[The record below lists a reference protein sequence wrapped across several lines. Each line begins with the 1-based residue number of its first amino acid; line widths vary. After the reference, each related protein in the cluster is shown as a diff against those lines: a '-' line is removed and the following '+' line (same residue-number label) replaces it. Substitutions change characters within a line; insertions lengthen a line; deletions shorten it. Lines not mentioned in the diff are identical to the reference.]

1 MELASDRV
9 WSKTNR
15 GVSRY
20 DHLKICLTRYVPI
33 GSADQFPVFW
43 YYSSSVSVRTLAL
56 QVMNSMIVVST
67 VGSGSG
73 GAVSEL
79 ELEFL
84 EVFLKIICSGPKVVI
99 LQSALLLIFS

>member
-1 MELASDRV
+1 M
-9 WSKTNR
+9 KM
-15 GVSRY
+15 
-20 DHLKICLTRYVPI
+20 CLTRYVPI

-56 QVMNSMIVVST
+56 RVMNSMIVLST

-79 ELEFL
+79 DLEFL
-84 EVFLKIICSGPKVVI
+84 EVFLKIKCSRPKVVI
-99 LQSALLLIFS
+99 LKSPIPLIFS